1 MQAQKLSGLEP
12 KAFMAYFEKIC
23 SIPHG
28 SGNTKQ
34 ISDYLVSFAKA
45 HNLRYY
51 QDKWNNVVIYV
62 DATCGY
68 EDHEPVILQ
77 GHLDMV
83 CQKDDDCTIDMQT
96 QGVDITHDGSYIYA
110 KGTTL
115 GADDG
120 IAIAYGMALAADKT
134 IAHPPLEILF
144 TADEETTMVGA
155 TNIALSCLKGRRLI
169 NLDCGSEG
177 SITIS
182 CVGGATADAKL
193 PLTRKRTDAEAFRLI
208 VDCLQG
214 GHAGGAIGKRRAN
227 AHKVMGEFLSHVQKL
242 TPIHIAEFKGGNMP
256 NAITRTC
263 EVTIVASGI
272 CMEQVND
279 IARQLLNDV
288 QTQFDEPYAV
298 LCAEHSG
305 RVCGDVLDEESTKNV
320 ISFLNEIPYGVL
332 TREENSEPKTTMNI
346 GFINLTED
354 FQVKLSARSSNN
366 CEKDALMEQMK
377 NIVLRHNGSFHLYWQ
392 SAAWEPKK
400 DSALCNA
407 LVRVYEDMYGK
418 TPTIR
423 STRGILECGIL
434 CAKLPGVDCAAI
446 GANMFDVHT
455 SRERLEIASVK
466 RTWDYLLEV
475 LKTL

>member
-34 ISDYLVSFAKA
+34 ISDYLVSFAKEQ
-45 HNLRYY
+45 NLRYY
-51 QDKWNNVVIYV
+51 QDEWNNVVIYV

-96 QGVDITHDGSYIYA
+96 QGVDITHNGSYIYA

-120 IAIAYGMALAADKT
+120 MAIAYGMALASDKT
-134 IAHPPLEILF
+134 IAHPPLEILC

-155 TNIALSCLKGRRLI
+155 TNLDSRCIKGRRLI

-193 PLTRKRTDAEAFRLI
+193 PIVRKRINAEAVNLI
-208 VDCLQG
+208 VDGLQG
-214 GHAGGAIGKRRAN
+214 GHAGGSIDKRRAN
-227 AHKVMGEFLSHVQKL
+227 AHKVMGEFLSRVQAAF
-242 TPIHIAEFKGGNMP
+242 PICIADFNGGNMT
-256 NAITRTC
+256 NAITRSC
-263 EVTIVASGI
+263 QVKVTAP
-272 CMEQVND
+272 CMDIEKLND
-279 IARQLLNDV
+279 IAGALLV
-288 QTQFDEPYAV
+288 ELQTQFDEPYAV
-298 LCAEHSG
+298 VRAEHAE
-305 RVCGDVLDEESTKNV
+305 RVCGDVLDEESTKNA
-320 ISFLNEIPYGVL
+320 ISFLTKIPYGVL
-332 TREENSEPKTTMNI
+332 TRDENAEPKTMMNI
-346 GFINLTED
+346 GFINLDED
-354 FQVKLSARSSNN
+354 FHVKLSARSSSN
-366 CEKDALMEQMK
+366 CEKDELMEQMR
-377 NIVLRHNGSFHLYWQ
+377 NLVLQHNGSFHQYWQ

-400 DSALCNA
+400 DSALLNT
-407 LVRVYEDMYGK
+407 LIRVYEDMYGK
-418 TPTIR
+418 TPQIR
-423 STRGILECGIL
+423 TTRGMLECGIL
-434 CAKLPGVDCAAI
+434 CAKLPGVDCVAI

-455 SRERLEIASVK
+455 SRERLDIASVK

-475 LKTL
+475 LKVL